1 MRCLIV
7 EDSKAIAQIMTKLVR
22 KTSFERYSE
31 CDSVSCADSV
41 SNALNLLLE
50 QQFDYVFLDLNL
62 SEDLDGL
69 RVLEYVRQQQKNIP
83 VFIVTGNNNIATVKQ
98 VIQLQPTDYLVKPV
112 SKMNISR
119 CLEKAKMAK
128 TLNVAV

>member
-7 EDSKAIAQIMTKLVR
+7 EDSKAIALIMTKLVR

-31 CDSVSCADSV
+31 CDTVTCADSV
-41 SNALNLLLE
+41 PNALSLLLD

-112 SKMNISR
+112 SKINISR